1 MDTLNKKYYITR
13 INKLSKPGF
22 NRKSSTVDCGD
33 FGIIRLDHAAKH
45 DIYGKRIFIVSKSK
59 KIANGGNW
67 TFAGLRKA
75 ILAAD

>member
-1 MDTLNKKYYITR
+1 MDASTKKYYITR
-13 INKLSKPGF
+13 INKLSKPRF
-22 NRKSSTVDCGD
+22 NSKSSSVDCGE
-33 FGIIRLDHAAKH
+33 FGIVRLDHAAKH

-67 TFAGLRKA
+67 TFSGLRKA

>member
-1 MDTLNKKYYITR
+1 MDILTKKHYIAN
-13 INKLSKPGF
+13 INKLSKPSLYY
-22 NRKSSTVDCGD
+22 KSPAVDCGE
-33 FGIIRLDHAAKH
+33 FGIVRLDHAAKH